1 MFMSVFR
8 VMIMSALHLMS
19 MKSIQTG
26 NQSSENMNLNLYFY
40 SRETQNWPPVLI
52 GYFCPHNKTR
62 IKSQGCSFRVS
73 SLAFQ
78 WALKICNF
86 H

>member
-26 NQSSENMNLNLYFY
+26 NQSSENMNLHLYLLLIHECIFWFPFPTIL
-40 SRETQNWPPVLI
+40 ETRYIPE
-52 GYFCPHNKTR
+52 
-62 IKSQGCSFRVS
+62 
-73 SLAFQ
+73 LAISNVD
-78 WALKICNF
+78 K
-86 H
+86 

>member
-26 NQSSENMNLNLYFY
+26 NQSSENMNLHLYF
-40 SRETQNWPPVLI
+40 
-52 GYFCPHNKTR
+52 
-62 IKSQGCSFRVS
+62 
-73 SLAFQ
+73 
-78 WALKICNF
+78 
-86 H
+86 

>member
-40 SRETQNWPPVLI
+40 YSHASPE
-52 GYFCPHNKTR
+52 
-62 IKSQGCSFRVS
+62 
-73 SLAFQ
+73 
-78 WALKICNF
+78 F
-86 H
+86 HFPRF